1 MQIKMSKKRV
11 AQIID
16 EELQKFLKEN
26 TIKDLESFK
35 KELLAEM
42 FVDESKQNV
51 EKTNNKRGTLK

>member
-26 TIKDLESFK
+26 TIKDIESFK

>member
-1 MQIKMSKKRV
+1 MSKKRI

-16 EELQKFLKEN
+16 EELQRFLKEN
-26 TIKDLESFK
+26 TIKDIESFK

>member
-1 MQIKMSKKRV
+1 MSKKRV

-26 TIKDLESFK
+26 TIKDIESFK